1 MVPLTHSVNDSSPD
15 QLQARFQ
22 KILPTI
28 DSYAAF
34 AHRHCPCH
42 DRRADLTQEMRAV
55 CWKWLLRLADKGIDA
70 SLFGA
75 VLAYR
80 AAQHVRN
87 HRRLTGQEKANDVM
101 SPRAQ
106 ARHGFK
112 VEGLDSSMAGS
123 NETLFC
129 KATGQRRLD
138 EIEERLHDNTVT
150 PIPDQVAFRIDFW
163 AWLATLTGRER
174 RLIKAMARDE
184 RTKDLSKE
192 FELSEGRIS
201 QKRREFHVGWQRFC
215 GDAYNDLHN
224 GSRPREDAASL
235 VARQPRNHA
244 VAH

>member
-1 MVPLTHSVNDSSPD
+1 MVALTQSVDCLSPD

-22 KILPTI
+22 KIMPTI

-34 AHRHCPCH
+34 AHQYCPCH

-55 CWKWLLRLADKGIDA
+55 CWKWLLRLANKGIDA
-70 SLFGA
+70 SRFGA

-87 HRRLTGQEKANDVM
+87 HRRLTGQEKASDVL

-112 VEGLDSSMAGS
+112 LEGLDSSMAGS
-123 NETLFC
+123 YETLFGV
-129 KATGQRRLD
+129 TGQRRLD
-138 EIEERLHDNTVT
+138 EIEERLHDNTIT
-150 PIPDQVAFRIDFW
+150 PIPDQVAFKIDFW

-184 RTKDLSKE
+184 RTKDLSRE

-201 QKRREFHVGWQRFC
+201 QMRREFYIGWQRFC
-215 GDAYNDLHN
+215 GDAA
-224 GSRPREDAASL
+224 GPREDAVSF
-235 VARQPRNHA
+235 RRSNSP
-244 VAH
+244 